1 MSMRIGS
8 GVGSEKE
15 SDTASGARF
24 IGGSA
29 GIDASGQRGRAGTA
43 SPVNSS
49 PALEVSGVSKSFTN
63 RRRTTAVLDNV
74 SLTVQPQEFVSIV
87 GPSGCGKSTLFHI
100 IGGLTAPDSGTVRMN
115 GVDVTG
121 KRGEISYMPQQPA
134 LFPWRTIED
143 NVLLA
148 LELKG
153 SPRGAARE
161 TARGWLHKIG
171 LGGFERAYP
180 HMLSGGMQQRAA
192 FLRALLAP
200 QELML
205 LDEPFSALDALTRS
219 EMQRWLLEL
228 WEENRRSVLFITHN
242 IEEALLLSSRIYV
255 FSGRP
260 GSVLQTVEVPFPR
273 PRREEIADEPE
284 FIRLKR
290 QLSQWM
296 REEQAKGAAAGAK

>member
-1 MSMRIGS
+1 MSQATQIEHRT
-8 GVGSEKE
+8 SEVISSPE
-15 SDTASGARF
+15 AHTA
-24 IGGSA
+24 
-29 GIDASGQRGRAGTA
+29 
-43 SPVNSS
+43 P
-49 PALEVSGVSKSFTN
+49 PALEVSGISKSFTH
-63 RRRTTAVLDNV
+63 RRHETNVLNNV
-74 SLTVQPQEFVSIV
+74 SLKVEQQEFVSIV
-87 GPSGCGKSTLFHI
+87 GPSGCGKSTLFHM
-100 IGGLTAPDSGTVRMN
+100 IGGLVKPDAGTILMN
-115 GVDVTG
+115 GKIVTG
-121 KRGEISYMPQQPA
+121 QRGEISYMPQQPA

-148 LELKG
+148 GEIKG
-153 SPRGAARE
+153 ALQDGARE
-161 TARGWLHKIG
+161 EARQWLAKVG
-171 LGGFERAYP
+171 LSGFEHAYP

-242 IEEALLLSSRIYV
+242 IEEALLLSNRIYV

-260 GSVLQTVEVPFPR
+260 GSILHTVDVPFPR
-273 PRREEIADEPE
+273 PRRDEITDSPE
-284 FIRLKR
+284 FLKLKR

-296 REEQAKGAAAGAK
+296 REEQAKSGKQSSE

>member
-1 MSMRIGS
+1 MSQATQIEQRTTEIIS
-8 GVGSEKE
+8 SPEAH
-15 SDTASGARF
+15 TA
-24 IGGSA
+24 
-29 GIDASGQRGRAGTA
+29 
-43 SPVNSS
+43 P
-49 PALEVSGVSKSFTN
+49 PALEVSGISKSFTH
-63 RRRTTAVLDNV
+63 RRRETNVLNNV
-74 SLTVQPQEFVSIV
+74 SLKVEQQEFVSIV
-87 GPSGCGKSTLFHI
+87 GPSGCGKSTLFHM
-100 IGGLTAPDSGTVRMN
+100 IGGLVKPDAGTIRMN
-115 GVDVTG
+115 GKIVTG
-121 KRGEISYMPQQPA
+121 QRGEISYMPQQPA

-148 LELKG
+148 GEIKG
-153 SPRGAARE
+153 ALQDGARE
-161 TARGWLHKIG
+161 EARQWLAKVG
-171 LGGFERAYP
+171 LNGFEQAYP

-242 IEEALLLSSRIYV
+242 IEEALLLSNRIYV

-260 GSVLQTVEVPFPR
+260 GSILHTVDVPFPR
-273 PRREEIADEPE
+273 PRRDEITDSPE
-284 FIRLKR
+284 FLKLKR

-296 REEQAKGAAAGAK
+296 REEQAKSEK

>member
-1 MSMRIGS
+1 MEQRTTEVISS
-8 GVGSEKE
+8 PEAH
-15 SDTASGARF
+15 TA
-24 IGGSA
+24 
-29 GIDASGQRGRAGTA
+29 
-43 SPVNSS
+43 P
-49 PALEVSGVSKSFTN
+49 PALEVSGISKSFTH
-63 RRRTTAVLDNV
+63 RRRETNVLNNV
-74 SLTVQPQEFVSIV
+74 SLKVEQQEFVSIV
-87 GPSGCGKSTLFHI
+87 GPSGCGKSTLFHM
-100 IGGLTAPDSGTVRMN
+100 IGGLVKPDAGTILMN
-115 GVDVTG
+115 GKIVTG
-121 KRGEISYMPQQPA
+121 QRGEISYMPQQPA

-148 LELKG
+148 GEIKG
-153 SPRGAARE
+153 TLRDGARE
-161 TARGWLHKIG
+161 EARHWLAKVG
-171 LGGFERAYP
+171 LSGFEHAYP

-242 IEEALLLSSRIYV
+242 IEEALLLSNRIYV

-260 GSVLQTVEVPFPR
+260 GSILHTVDVPFPR
-273 PRREEIADEPE
+273 PRRDEITDSPE
-284 FIRLKR
+284 FLKLKR

-296 REEQAKGAAAGAK
+296 REEQAKNGKQPSK